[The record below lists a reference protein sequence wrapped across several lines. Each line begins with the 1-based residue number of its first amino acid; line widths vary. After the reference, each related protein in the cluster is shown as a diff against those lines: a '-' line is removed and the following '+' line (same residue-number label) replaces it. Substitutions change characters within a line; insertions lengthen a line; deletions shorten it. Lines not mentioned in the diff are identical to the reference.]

1 MSFNLNLDSINII
14 TGKSGSGKSTLINLI
29 MGLIPAKS
37 GFFKINNLPV
47 EIYNNINLFKM
58 ISYVFKC

>member
-29 MGLIPAKS
+29 MGLIPRKIEFLKS
-37 GFFKINNLPV
+37 I
-47 EIYNNINLFKM
+47 IYLLKLLITL
-58 ISYVFKC
+58 IGLR